1 MLNCAIIGYGR
12 AGKIHLNILHE
23 IISTHL
29 DYSNIITVK
38 YLVDKNTELLY
49 KLDITN
55 IFPNLIKLS
64 CIDTVLLDK
73 EVNIVI
79 ICSPTETHYDITR
92 RCLMKQKH
100 VFVEKPLANALFKI
114 KHLYHLSDIKNLL
127 LFTAYNRRYDEQFIQ
142 LKNDINSLKYG
153 KPLFINVICRD
164 YPFPPQHYLDTCGGI
179 IRDCVVHDLDIIIN
193 ILQSKIKNIEVTLK
207 NNEENCFIYIN
218 FENGVK
224 ATFIHSRHSDS
235 YDQRV
240 NVICEKGTLQVKNN
254 YNSVSSSISFS
265 DRYHTSYI
273 NELTEFLQKV
283 NNYSNEEIS
292 NNITYGEAVYIEK
305 VLDAANRSAT
315 EHCSITMSQLRNYTD
330 ENNVKNLY
338 LDMRK
343 NQTIDHII
351 NCRKKYSTIT
361 KEHKYS
367 ILEALN
373 LLNNF
378 IDVSDPDVDIPNLQ
392 HAYQT
397 AERLRKMGMP
407 DWLQLTGLIH
417 DIGKIL
423 YIKGS
428 DTNGTS
434 IKEQW
439 SIVGDTY
446 ILGYRLPDTLIYPE
460 LNKYV
465 KKEDTINIYNKN
477 CGLDNCYIT
486 YGHDEYLYS
495 VLKFNETKLPPE
507 ALYIIRYH
515 SLYTWHTHDS
525 YDYLESEYDK
535 AMKGYVKLFNLS
547 DLYSKDSHIFS
558 SHEINELNKY
568 YQPIIDK
575 YLPQNLYF

>member
-1 MLNCAIIGYGR
+1 M
-12 AGKIHLNILHE
+12 
-23 IISTHL
+23 
-29 DYSNIITVK
+29 
-38 YLVDKNTELLY
+38 
-49 KLDITN
+49 
-55 IFPNLIKLS
+55 
-64 CIDTVLLDK
+64 
-73 EVNIVI
+73 
-79 ICSPTETHYDITR
+79 
-92 RCLMKQKH
+92 
-100 VFVEKPLANALFKI
+100 
-114 KHLYHLSDIKNLL
+114 
-127 LFTAYNRRYDEQFIQ
+127 
-142 LKNDINSLKYG
+142 
-153 KPLFINVICRD
+153 
-164 YPFPPQHYLDTCGGI
+164 
-179 IRDCVVHDLDIIIN
+179 
-193 ILQSKIKNIEVTLK
+193 
-207 NNEENCFIYIN
+207 
-218 FENGVK
+218 
-224 ATFIHSRHSDS
+224 
-235 YDQRV
+235 
-240 NVICEKGTLQVKNN
+240 
-254 YNSVSSSISFS
+254 
-265 DRYHTSYI
+265 
-273 NELTEFLQKV
+273 
-283 NNYSNEEIS
+283 
-292 NNITYGEAVYIEK
+292 
-305 VLDAANRSAT
+305 DAANRSVT

-343 NQTIDHII
+343 NQTIDHVI

-361 KEHKYS
+361 KEYKYS
-367 ILEALN
+367 ILEALR

-428 DTNGTS
+428 GTNGTS

-495 VLKFNETKLPPE
+495 VLKFNETKLPQE

-575 YLPQNLYF
+575 YLPKNLYF